1 MISSHSIEASIPKEF
16 MNYISAQAQLAYS
29 KINKTSCIDVDD
41 LIAMGMMVY
50 FKALDKW
57 NPEKSKFDTFLINC
71 LKNDYYKTVRDSF
84 TQRRG
89 GLGTQYNNG
98 KEQTMQIISNISIDY
113 LADNSENNHKN
124 IQLIANE
131 DTDVEYG
138 LLLHQICKKLPKHLR
153 RQFAQMTDPDKEL
166 IDLAHQKSVGK
177 GKCDID
183 DKLMAEYLGIPVAKV
198 RENKLAIKSVIG
210 KFVRV

>member
-1 MISSHSIEASIPKEF
+1 MISSHSTELSIPKKF
-16 MNYISAQAQLAYS
+16 MDYISDQAQLAYS
-29 KINKTSCIDVDD
+29 KINKTSCFDVDD

-113 LADNSENNHKN
+113 LADNSENTQKS
-124 IQLIANE
+124 IQLVANE
-131 DTDVEYG
+131 DTDVEYD
-138 LLLHQICKKLPKHLR
+138 LLLNQIYKKIPKHLR
-153 RQFAQMTDPDKEL
+153 RQFMQMTEPDKEL
-166 IDLAHQKSVGK
+166 LELAHKKSTGK

-183 DKLMAEYLGIPVAKV
+183 DKLMAEYLGIPVVKV
-198 RENKLAIKSVIG
+198 KENKLAIKNIVG